1 MPSQILI
8 VDPVVT
14 SRIVMKVRLTEALYE
29 VRATGRFAEAGS
41 MIADAMPDLVILDT
55 GQDAAAGMRFCQD
68 LRGAQATATLPVI
81 ALGRFDWPDERLAVL
96 AAGADDVIAKPLHE
110 DLLTARIRSMLRSR
124 AAAADLAPPPG
135 AARVPGLAEAA
146 LHFHGPGQTVLVI
159 PQTPVG
165 LLRAQ
170 AVRGNLPGGVRV
182 VSPQAALGPGGA
194 GRNIDLFVIDA
205 TPMEEDRFAHDV
217 LRLIPELRA
226 RSDSRQAGQLV
237 ILPHR
242 GEGMAAMALDLGAD
256 DIVRHDVSV
265 AELGFR
271 SRRLL
276 ARKRRQDSLR
286 ASFQDGLRAA
296 VTDPLTGLYNRRYAE
311 PHLRGMALAAR
322 EGGPGFAMLV
332 LDIDHFKRINDRF
345 GHAAGDAVLREVA
358 LRLKEAVRPDDL
370 VARIGGEEFL
380 IALPGQDARR
390 ACLTAERICAL
401 IEETRFA
408 IPGRRS
414 PVQVTLSIGVALGG
428 AGGTEAIESIVGR
441 ADAALYAAK
450 SAGRNTVSL
459 SAA

>member
-29 VRATGRFAEAGS
+29 VRAAGS
-41 MIADAMPDLVILDT
+41 VHEAAERIAAAMPDLVILDL
-55 GQDAAAGMRFCQD
+55 GDDPAEGMRFCRD
-68 LRGAQATATLPVI
+68 LREAPATAALPVI
-81 ALGRFDWPDERLAVL
+81 ALGRLDWPDDRLAAL
-96 AAGADDVIAKPLHE
+96 AAGADDVFAKPLHE
-110 DLLTARIRSMLRSR
+110 GLLTARIRSMLRVR

-135 AARVPGLAEAA
+135 AARLLGLADGASRF
-146 LHFHGPGQTVLVI
+146 LGPGQTALVV

-205 TPMEEDRFAHDV
+205 TPMDEDRFAEDV

-237 ILPHR
+237 ILPQR
-242 GEGMAAMALDLGAD
+242 AEGMAAMALDLGAD
-256 DIVRHDVSV
+256 DIVRHDVSL

-276 ARKRRQDSLR
+276 ARKRRHDCLR
-286 ASFQDGLRAA
+286 ATFQDGLRAA
-296 VTDPLTGLYNRRYAE
+296 MTDPLTGLYNRRYAE
-311 PHLRGMALAAR
+311 PHLRGLALSAR

-358 LRLKEAVRPDDL
+358 RRLSDALRPEDL

-380 IALPGQDARR
+380 IALPGHDARR
-390 ACLTAERICAL
+390 ACMIAERLCAL
-401 IEETRFA
+401 IEETHFA
-408 IPGRRS
+408 IPGRRT

-428 AGGTEAIESIVGR
+428 TGGDEAIESIVGR